1 MLHARRPGHEF
12 QPALVTSKFV
22 SLTSTRSG
30 TAQRIDNTNDD
41 VERHQF
47 YEMKQSKNSSKKK
60 EKSKLK
66 IIASSLSIPEAVSHR
81 STCASSASFSL
92 SCDTAQPKPKQCQRR
107 HRRRLIRATF
117 ARSGTM
123 TQIWL
128 FFCALRP
135 TLTSLENLRK
145 TSEHETGTATETE
158 TQKGNG
164 KKVFRLGYLG
174 HVSFIFN
181 LICLCQNVIINPLR
195 HHCYR
200 YRHRHRRTTQLPLDC
215 CCCSSSLQKKLS
227 WRRLS

>member
-30 TAQRIDNTNDD
+30 TTQRTDNTNDD

-47 YEMKQSKNSSKKK
+47 YEMKQSKSSSKTK
-60 EKSKLK
+60 EKKKLK
-66 IIASSLSIPEAVSHR
+66 IIASSLSILEAVSHR

-92 SCDTAQPKPKQCQRR
+92 SSDAAQPKQCKRR
-107 HRRRLIRATF
+107 RRRLIRATF

-200 YRHRHRRTTQLPLDC
+200 YRHRRTTQLPLDC
-215 CCCSSSLQKKLS
+215 YCCSSSLQKKLS